1 MLSHPHPQSEFLMP
15 KPQPLSHPPH
25 KKSKMIIQ
33 MKELHPHPLLEEAVP
48 HPHPV
53 AVKSLIIA
61 SKRFLFML
69 YHPLLKKLKRL
80 QKKYHI
86 IDK

>member
-1 MLSHPHPQSEFLMP
+1 MMIMLSHPHPQSEFLMP

-33 MKELHPHPLLEEAVP
+33 MKELHPHPLLAEAVP

-61 SKRFLFML
+61 SKRFCLCFIICGMACMC
-69 YHPLLKKLKRL
+69 L
-80 QKKYHI
+80 QVI
-86 IDK
+86 

>member
-1 MLSHPHPQSEFLMP
+1 MIMLSHPHPQSEFLMP
-15 KPQPLSHPPH
+15 KPKPLSHPPH

-33 MKELHPHPLLEEAVP
+33 MKELHPHPLLAEAVP

-69 YHPLLKKLKRL
+69 YHMWYGLYVFTGYLK
-80 QKKYHI
+80 I
-86 IDK
+86 I